1 MPFPEYYNREEVR
14 AKSMRDIVT
23 RAQTNRAPPDITLFY
38 ILNAIKD
45 LSNLG
50 LTTLS
55 FINNDLHIDIINQ
68 LKQLNYKVDID
79 KNNIIIIRW
88 E

>member
-1 MPFPEYYNREEVR
+1 MLYQFLKPYLEL
-14 AKSMRDIVT
+14 D
-23 RAQTNRAPPDITLFY
+23 TLFY

>member
-1 MPFPEYYNREEVR
+1 MSFPEYYNRDEMR
-14 AKSMRDIVT
+14 AKSMHDIVT
-23 RAQTNRAPPDITLFY
+23 RAQANRAPPDITLFY

-50 LTTLS
+50 LTALS
-55 FINNDLHIDIINQ
+55 FVNNDLHIDIINQ
-68 LKQLNYKVDID
+68 LKQLDYKVEN
-79 KNNIIIIRW
+79 KNNILTIRW

>member
-1 MPFPEYYNREEVR
+1 MPFPEYYNRDEVR

-23 RAQTNRAPPDITLFY
+23 RAQANRAPPDITLFY

>member
-1 MPFPEYYNREEVR
+1 
-14 AKSMRDIVT
+14 MRDIVM
-23 RAQTNRAPPDITLFY
+23 RAQANRAPPDITLFY

>member
-1 MPFPEYYNREEVR
+1 MPFPEYYNRDEVR

-23 RAQTNRAPPDITLFY
+23 RARANRAPPDITLFY

-55 FINNDLHIDIINQ
+55 FVNNDLHIDIINQ
-68 LKQLNYKVDID
+68 LKQLDYKIED
-79 KNNIIIIRW
+79 KNNIITIRW